1 MLTSKE
7 IESREEREIAPYAM
21 KSKDSR
27 GRKYPEEEH
36 PYRSIYQRDRDRIIH
51 STAFRRLEY
60 KTQVFVNHEGDYYR
74 TRLTHTI
81 EVSQIARSI
90 ARALNLNEDLA
101 EAIALAHDLGHT
113 PFGHSG
119 EDALKKLM
127 EGHGGFEHNLHGL
140 RVVDILEQ
148 KYPDFPGL
156 NLSWE
161 LKESIVKHT
170 SPYDHTSATTEYNA
184 DDRPLLE
191 AQIVDKADSIAYDN
205 HDLDDSL
212 KAGIITD
219 EDLQSVDLW
228 RETQKKVKQKYV
240 INNHDI
246 LIAQTIRTLIN
257 VEVTDLLENTLSR
270 LKSEGIKTVKDVRNY
285 PGLIVSFSPALSEQK
300 KRLQEFLFKNVYQ
313 HYRVA
318 RMSDKAKRF
327 LEELFVAFINNPKQ
341 LPIEY
346 QRWIEEAGLYQGVC
360 DYIAGMTDRFAQDE
374 YKKLFY
380 PYERV

>member
-7 IESREEREIAPYAM
+7 IESREERELAPYAM
-21 KSKDSR
+21 KIKDSR

-36 PYRSIYQRDRDRIIH
+36 QYRSIYQRDRDRIIH

-161 LKESIVKHT
+161 VKESIVKHI
-170 SPYDHTSATTEYNA
+170 SPYDHTSTTTEYN
-184 DDRPLLE
+184 
-191 AQIVDKADSIAYDN
+191 IGSSKFCVGKN
-205 HDLDDSL
+205 
-212 KAGIITD
+212 
-219 EDLQSVDLW
+219 SV
-228 RETQKKVKQKYV
+228 
-240 INNHDI
+240 
-246 LIAQTIRTLIN
+246 
-257 VEVTDLLENTLSR
+257 
-270 LKSEGIKTVKDVRNY
+270 
-285 PGLIVSFSPALSEQK
+285 
-300 KRLQEFLFKNVYQ
+300 
-313 HYRVA
+313 
-318 RMSDKAKRF
+318 
-327 LEELFVAFINNPKQ
+327 
-341 LPIEY
+341 
-346 QRWIEEAGLYQGVC
+346 
-360 DYIAGMTDRFAQDE
+360 
-374 YKKLFY
+374 
-380 PYERV
+380 

>member
-7 IESREEREIAPYAM
+7 IESREERELAPYAM

-36 PYRSIYQRDRDRIIH
+36 QYRSIYQRDRDRIIH

-81 EVSQIARSI
+81 EVAQIARSI

-161 LKESIVKHT
+161 VKESIVKHI
-170 SPYDHTSATTEYNA
+170 SPYDHTSTTTEYNI
-184 DDRPLLE
+184 DERPLLE

-219 EDLQSVDLW
+219 SDLQTVDLW

-257 VEVTDLLENTLSR
+257 MEVTDLLENTLSK
-270 LKSEGIKTVKDVRNY
+270 LKREGIKTVNDVRNY
-285 PGLIVSFSPALSEQK
+285 PDLIVSFSPALSEQK
-300 KRLQEFLFKNVYQ
+300 KNLQNFLFKNVYQ

-327 LEELFVAFINNPKQ
+327 LEELFVAFIKNPKQ
-341 LPIEY
+341 LPVEY
-346 QRWIEEAGLYQGVC
+346 QKWIEDAGLYQAVC

>member
-1 MLTSKE
+1 MLTRQE
-7 IESREEREIAPYAM
+7 INDREERELAPYAM
-21 KSKDSR
+21 KSKDSK
-27 GRKYPEEEH
+27 GRKHPEEEH
-36 PYRSIYQRDRDRIIH
+36 HYRSIYQRDRDRIIH

-161 LKESIVKHT
+161 VKESIVKHI
-170 SPYDHTSATTEYNA
+170 SPYDHTSTTTEYNI
-184 DDRPLLE
+184 DERPLLE

-246 LIAQTIRTLIN
+246 LIAQTVRTLIN
-257 VEVTDLLENTLSR
+257 TEVTDLLENTLSR
-270 LKSEGIKTVKDVRNY
+270 LRCEGIKTVKDVRKH

-300 KRLQEFLFKNVYQ
+300 RKLQEFLFKNVYQ
-313 HYRVA
+313 H
-318 RMSDKAKRF
+318 
-327 LEELFVAFINNPKQ
+327 
-341 LPIEY
+341 
-346 QRWIEEAGLYQGVC
+346 
-360 DYIAGMTDRFAQDE
+360 
-374 YKKLFY
+374 
-380 PYERV
+380 

>member
-1 MLTSKE
+1 MTRKE
-7 IESREEREIAPYAM
+7 IESRENRELASYAM

-36 PYRSIYQRDRDRIIH
+36 QYRSVYQRDRDRIIH

-74 TRLTHTI
+74 TRLTHTM

-90 ARALNLNEDLA
+90 SRALNLNEDIA
-101 EAIALAHDLGHT
+101 EAISLAHDLGHT

-119 EDALKKLM
+119 EDVLKKLM

-140 RVVDILEQ
+140 RVVDILER

-161 LKESIVKHT
+161 LKESIVKHK
-170 SPYDHTSATTEYNA
+170 SPYNNTSVTTEYRTNEQ
-184 DDRPLLE
+184 PLLE

-219 EDLQSVDLW
+219 DDLQTVDLW
-228 RETQKKVKQKYV
+228 RETQKKVKQKYAIYDPGIV
-240 INNHDI
+240 
-246 LIAQTIRTLIN
+246 IAQTIKTLIN
-257 VEVTDLLENTLSR
+257 LEVTDLIENTMSR
-270 LKSEGIKTVKDVRNY
+270 IQREGVKTVQDVRDY
-285 PGLIVSFSPALSEQK
+285 PGLIVSFSASLSEQK
-300 KRLQEFLFKNVYQ
+300 KTLQEFLFKNVYQ
-313 HYRVA
+313 HYRVI
-318 RMSDKAKRF
+318 RMADKAKRF
-327 LEELFVAFINNPKQ
+327 LEELFVAFIKNPKQ

-346 QRWIEEAGLYQGVC
+346 QKWIEEAGLYQAVC

>member
-161 LKESIVKHT
+161 VKESIVKHT
-170 SPYDHTSATTEYNA
+170 SPYDHTSTTTEYNA

-228 RETQKKVKQKYV
+228 RETQKRGETK
-240 INNHDI
+240 I
-246 LIAQTIRTLIN
+246 
-257 VEVTDLLENTLSR
+257 
-270 LKSEGIKTVKDVRNY
+270 
-285 PGLIVSFSPALSEQK
+285 
-300 KRLQEFLFKNVYQ
+300 
-313 HYRVA
+313 
-318 RMSDKAKRF
+318 
-327 LEELFVAFINNPKQ
+327 
-341 LPIEY
+341 
-346 QRWIEEAGLYQGVC
+346 C
-360 DYIAGMTDRFAQDE
+360 DQQS
-374 YKKLFY
+374 
-380 PYERV
+380 